1 MGCDDNGT
9 VIGEREKVIH
19 EYLANLSRS
28 IGFDEE
34 ELVSLYDLPGILSFP
49 KGIAWVDWKMREYIP
64 QSYVFTRYSKNG
76 LMKDI
81 KMSYDQ
87 YIWCLKGWE
96 SAVNRE
102 VNGTQIEHESTY
114 ILF

>member
-28 IGFDEE
+28 IGFAEE

-49 KGIAWVDWKMREYIP
+49 KGIAWVDPKYENLP
-64 QSYVFTRYSKNG
+64 QQFVFTRYNKNG
-76 LMKDI
+76 QMKDTE
-81 KMSYDQ
+81 MSYNQ
-87 YIWCLKGWE
+87 NFWCLRGWE

-102 VNGTQIEHESTY
+102 VNGTQIENEGTY
-114 ILF
+114 K